1 MDINYLN
8 LSGRVTTI
16 KFGTSRNDVEYCN
29 IGMVINGRTI
39 SGKDTTTTFVTVMVF
54 SNALIKYLKDL
65 DVAKGQTIMVIGQL
79 SNTNKNGFKNLS
91 VIANNVVVSAKVDND
106 MPNTENAIINDY
118 LDDEIMDF

>member
-1 MDINYLN
+1 M
-8 LSGRVTTI
+8 
-16 KFGTSRNDVEYCN
+16 
-29 IGMVINGRTI
+29 
-39 SGKDTTTTFVTVMVF
+39 TTTFVTVMVF

-91 VIANNVVVSAKVDND
+91 VIAKNVIVSAKVDND
-106 MPNTENAIINDY
+106 TPNTENAIINDY